1 MEGMHSGTKATRWLF
16 PYPARNKNKVFLIP
30 ARNTLFL
37 SALFPV
43 QEVFFHV
50 KGSVSE
56 LFQEVLVKI
65 LFSSPVV

>member
-1 MEGMHSGTKATRWLF
+1 MEGMHSRTKATTWLF
-16 PYPARNKNKVFLIP
+16 PYPARNTF
-30 ARNTLFL
+30 FL

-50 KGSVSE
+50 KGSVSD